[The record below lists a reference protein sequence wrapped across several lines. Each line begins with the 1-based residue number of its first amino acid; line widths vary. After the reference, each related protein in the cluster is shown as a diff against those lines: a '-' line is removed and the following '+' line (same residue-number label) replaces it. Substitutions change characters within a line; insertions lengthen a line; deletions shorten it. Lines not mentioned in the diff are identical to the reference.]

1 MHLKNYFVC
10 FVQTTEDKLTKPN
23 TYLNFSLG
31 RSCFLRY
38 NLMHKNQTC
47 EGICDAKK
55 HFILDICVNKFAKPN
70 NEQLFEKLVTLV

>member
-1 MHLKNYFVC
+1 MHLKIYFVC
-10 FVQTTEDKLTKPN
+10 FVQTTKDKLTKPN

-31 RSCFLRY
+31 ISYFLHY

-47 EGICDAKK
+47 KGIWDAKK

-70 NEQLFEKLVTLV
+70 NQQLFEKLATLV